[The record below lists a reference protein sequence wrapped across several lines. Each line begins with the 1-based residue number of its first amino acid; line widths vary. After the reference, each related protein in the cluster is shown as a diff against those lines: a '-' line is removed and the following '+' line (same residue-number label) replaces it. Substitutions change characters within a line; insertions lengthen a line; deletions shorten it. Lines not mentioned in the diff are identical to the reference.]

1 VDVDGSAPGHL
12 QHGPGED
19 LTEGHHDGDLGPYRE
34 MAVTFFVRE
43 PGVRS
48 VPLLGAALG
57 LLRGNLGAYIHQLPV
72 DGEFTCEAGRVIW
85 GFPKFVAEIAIFTGS
100 DEQTSVLTVGGRHVL
115 THTVR
120 TGGGR
125 SFSNRRQASYAYRNG
140 VVYRTPSVMSGAG
153 VGARLGGGRVELG
166 THPLAHELRT
176 LGLPKKALFSTFV
189 ARMTGA
195 FYAAEALG
203 RQAGCT
209 YDAPSAC

>member
-1 VDVDGSAPGHL
+1 
-12 QHGPGED
+12 
-19 LTEGHHDGDLGPYRE
+19 
-34 MAVTFFVRE
+34 
-43 PGVRS
+43 
-48 VPLLGAALG
+48 
-57 LLRGNLGAYIHQLPV
+57 
-72 DGEFTCEAGRVIW
+72 
-85 GFPKFVAEIAIFTGS
+85 
-100 DEQTSVLTVGGRHVL
+100 
-115 THTVR
+115 
-120 TGGGR
+120 
-125 SFSNRRQASYAYRNG
+125 
-140 VVYRTPSVMSGAG
+140 MSGAG